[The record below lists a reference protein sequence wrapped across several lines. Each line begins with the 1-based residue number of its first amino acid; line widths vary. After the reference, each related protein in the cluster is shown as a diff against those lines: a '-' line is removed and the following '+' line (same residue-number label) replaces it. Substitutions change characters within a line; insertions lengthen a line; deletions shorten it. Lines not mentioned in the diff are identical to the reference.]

1 MNATE
6 AYQRAFAAHLR
17 NPASNPLPAGVDAA
31 RASVYVELLF
41 NNVEDFLSNC
51 FPVIRSILD
60 DDAWNALVRQFYAE
74 HTCTT
79 PYFREIPAEFVQW
92 LTSTSLSDRSPS
104 FAERSRSVPFLL
116 ELAHYEWVEIPLTLA
131 DAPIDWQQIDP
142 DGDLLDGT
150 PVLNPV
156 MLLQSYQ
163 YPVHRINTA
172 YQPHTP
178 EPTHLLLIRNP
189 ENKIDFIVLNAI
201 TARLVQWLQE
211 GVSARQALTQIAEE
225 IQHSN
230 TEQLLEF
237 GLTLLH
243 QFQQQHVLLG
253 VASPSTA

>member
-17 NPASNPLPAGVDAA
+17 DPTANPPPTGVDAA
-31 RASVYVELLF
+31 RAGVYVELLF

-60 DDAWNALVRQFYAE
+60 DDAWNTLVRQFYAE
-74 HTCTT
+74 HACTT
-79 PYFREIPAEFVQW
+79 PYFREISAEFVQW
-92 LTSTSLSDRSPS
+92 LTSTALSDRP
-104 FAERSRSVPFLL
+104 PFLL

-131 DAPIDWQQIDP
+131 DAPINWQQINP
-142 DGDLLDGT
+142 DGDLLDGI

-163 YPVHRINTA
+163 YPVHRISMD

-178 EPTHLLLIRNP
+178 DPTHLLLIRNP
-189 ENKIDFIVLNAI
+189 EHKIDFIVLNAI
-201 TARLVQWLQE
+201 TARLLQWLQE
-211 GVSARQALTQIAEE
+211 GISARQALTQIAEE
-225 IQHSN
+225 IQHAN

-253 VASPSTA
+253 VTNPSTA

>member
-17 NPASNPLPAGVDAA
+17 NPAANPPPPGVNAA
-31 RASVYVELLF
+31 RAGVYVELLF

-60 DDAWNALVRQFYAE
+60 ETQWHGLVRQFYAE
-74 HTCTT
+74 HACTT
-79 PYFREIPAEFVQW
+79 PYFREISAEFVQW
-92 LTSTSLSDRSPS
+92 LTSTSLSDHP
-104 FAERSRSVPFLL
+104 PFLL

-131 DAPIDWQQIDP
+131 DAAIDWQQIDP
-142 DGDLLDGT
+142 EGDLLDGT

-163 YPVHRINTA
+163 YPVHRISTA

-178 EPTHLLLIRNP
+178 EPVHLLLIRNT
-189 ENKIDFIVLNAI
+189 ENKINFIALNAI

-211 GVSARQALTQIAEE
+211 GVSARQALTQIAAE
-225 IQHSN
+225 IQHPN
-230 TEQLLEF
+230 TEQLLQF

-243 QFQQQHVLLG
+243 QFRQQHVLLG

>member
-17 NPASNPLPAGVDAA
+17 NPAANPPPAGVDVA
-31 RASVYVELLF
+31 RAGVYVKLLF

-60 DDAWNALVRQFYAE
+60 DVAWNALVRQFYAE
-74 HTCTT
+74 HACTT
-79 PYFREIPAEFVQW
+79 PYFREISAEFVQW
-92 LTSTSLSDRSPS
+92 LTDRFASTPLS
-104 FAERSRSVPFLL
+104 EHLPFLL

-131 DAPIDWQQIDP
+131 DATIDWQHIDP
-142 DGDLLDGT
+142 DGDLLDDT

-163 YPVHRINTA
+163 YPVHRISAA
-172 YQPHTP
+172 YHPHTP
-178 EPTHLLLIRNP
+178 EPTHLLLIRNR
-189 ENKIDFIVLNAI
+189 ENKIDFIELNAI
-201 TARLVQWLQE
+201 TAKLVKHLQE
-211 GVSARQALTQIAEE
+211 GENARKALTQIAVE
-225 IQHSN
+225 IQHPN
-230 TEQLLEF
+230 IEQLLAF

-253 VASPSTA
+253 VANLSTP

>member
-17 NPASNPLPAGVDAA
+17 DPAANPPPAGVDAA
-31 RASVYVELLF
+31 RAGVYVELLF

-74 HTCTT
+74 HACTT

-92 LTSTSLSDRSPS
+92 LTSTSLS
-104 FAERSRSVPFLL
+104 ERPPFLL

-131 DAPIDWQQIDP
+131 DATIDWQHIDP

-163 YPVHRINTA
+163 YPVHRISAA

-178 EPTHLLLIRNP
+178 EPTHLLLIRNR
-189 ENKIDFIVLNAI
+189 ENKIDFIELNAI
-201 TARLVQWLQE
+201 TAKLVKHLQE
-211 GVSARQALTQIAEE
+211 GENARKALTRIAVE
-225 IQHSN
+225 IQHQN
-230 TEQLLEF
+230 IEQLLAF

-253 VASPSTA
+253 VANLSTP